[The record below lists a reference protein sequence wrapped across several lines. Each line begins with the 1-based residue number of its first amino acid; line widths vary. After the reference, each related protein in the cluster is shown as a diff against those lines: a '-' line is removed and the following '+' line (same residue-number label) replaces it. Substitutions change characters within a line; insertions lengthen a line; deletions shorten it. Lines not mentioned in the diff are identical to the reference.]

1 MFSNIVGIIF
11 ILLGVLFFLYP
22 ESLRG
27 RLRKKAI
34 RKLRRYLL
42 AVLMFFGILLIS
54 AGWSHE
60 GLLPKILMVMGIVA
74 LVKGLLFLN
83 SKATERITAWILE
96 RPTLH
101 LKVFAAGQIGLG
113 LLIFFGLR
121 G

>member
-11 ILLGVLFFLYP
+11 ILLGVLFMRYP

-34 RKLRRYLL
+34 RKLRGYLFS
-42 AVLMFFGILLIS
+42 VLIFLGILLIS
-54 AGWSHE
+54 TGWRHE
-60 GLLPKILMVMGIVA
+60 GLLPKILMFIGIVA
-74 LVKGLLFLN
+74 LIKSLLLFN
-83 SKATERITAWILE
+83 SKATERITIWILE

-113 LLIFFGLR
+113 LLILFGLR
-121 G
+121 